1 MKREEKI
8 KIVAKSLNKRTFGL
22 SLQKEENLWLATV
35 IVDDLEAGAKK
46 RREAKKAE
54 KAVRIRKLLT
64 VWRKKSERMLSRM
77 LPRARIANKFVSCQ
91 L

>member
-8 KIVAKSLNKRTFGL
+8 KVIAKSLNKRTFGL

-35 IVDDLEAGAKK
+35 ILDDLEAASKK

-54 KAVRIRKLLT
+54 KAAT
-64 VWRKKSERMLSRM
+64 GKKPAKS
-77 LPRARIANKFVSCQ
+77 KKK
-91 L
+91 

>member
-8 KIVAKSLNKRTFGL
+8 KVIAKSLNKRTFGL

-35 IVDDLEAGAKK
+35 ILDDLEAANKK

-54 KAVRIRKLLT
+54 KAASG
-64 VWRKKSERMLSRM
+64 KKV
-77 LPRARIANKFVSCQ
+77 KKK
-91 L
+91 

>member
-35 IVDDLEAGAKK
+35 ILDDLEAGARK

-54 KAVRIRKLLT
+54 KAAAG
-64 VWRKKSERMLSRM
+64 KKTSK
-77 LPRARIANKFVSCQ
+77 AAGKKTAKAKKK
-91 L
+91 

>member
-8 KIVAKSLNKRTFGL
+8 KVIAKSLNKRSFGL

-35 IVDDLEAGAKK
+35 ILDDLDKAAKK

-54 KAVRIRKLLT
+54 KAANS
-64 VWRKKSERMLSRM
+64 KK
-77 LPRARIANKFVSCQ
+77 PKKK
-91 L
+91 

>member
-8 KIVAKSLNKRTFGL
+8 KVIAKSLNKRTFGL

-35 IVDDLEAGAKK
+35 ILDDLEAANKK

-54 KAVRIRKLLT
+54 KAASG
-64 VWRKKSERMLSRM
+64 KK
-77 LPRARIANKFVSCQ
+77 AKKK
-91 L
+91 

>member
-8 KIVAKSLNKRTFGL
+8 KVIAKSLNKRTFGL

-35 IVDDLEAGAKK
+35 ILDDLEAAAKK

-54 KAVRIRKLLT
+54 KAASG
-64 VWRKKSERMLSRM
+64 KKSNS
-77 LPRARIANKFVSCQ
+77 KSKQ
-91 L
+91 KSKK

>member
-8 KIVAKSLNKRTFGL
+8 KVIAKSLNKRTFGL

-35 IVDDLEAGAKK
+35 ILDDLEAAGKK

-54 KAVRIRKLLT
+54 KAVSDKKA
-64 VWRKKSERMLSRM
+64 KKS
-77 LPRARIANKFVSCQ
+77 KKK
-91 L
+91 